1 MTQTRPEQN
10 GQQGC
15 DGAAQ
20 AVGAVPTRL
29 PALAH
34 SCLPVRARGLSRVW
48 DPPLPQAQHLGGCM
62 SCKGQGWGR

>member
-1 MTQTRPEQN
+1 MTQARPEQN
-10 GQQGC
+10 GHQGC

-48 DPPLPQAQHLGGCM
+48 DPPLPQA
-62 SCKGQGWGR
+62 